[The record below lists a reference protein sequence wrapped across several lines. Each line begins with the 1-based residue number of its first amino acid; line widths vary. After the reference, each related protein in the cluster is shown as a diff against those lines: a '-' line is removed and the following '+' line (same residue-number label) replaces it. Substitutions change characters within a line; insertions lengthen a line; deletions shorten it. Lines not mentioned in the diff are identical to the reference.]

1 MPISASAQSYSNFN
15 QGSMNSTTTT
25 EQTITESIEIEIY
38 GAAYSEYAGH
48 NITPSAAIG
57 ASGTTYTMN
66 SGAENWQYETTTRAA
81 GLIEKHVI
89 DRTIDMESTTTS
101 LSVFSQ

>member
-1 MPISASAQSYSNFN
+1 MY
-15 QGSMNSTTTT
+15 STTTT
-25 EQTITESIEIEIY
+25 EQTITESIEIQIY
-38 GAAYSEYAGH
+38 GGAYSEYAGH

-81 GLIEKHVI
+81 GVIEEHSI
-89 DRTIDMESTTTS
+89 DRTIESTSTTTS